1 MSWKPTNKAV
11 SKEEVQDKDNEHS
24 GHHEI
29 DDEAIGDL
37 CRGIVRSVMGREARC
52 PDVKENE
59 WERIENWAL
68 RNWQQVQGE

>member
-1 MSWKPTNKAV
+1 MSWKPTKKAV
-11 SKEEVQDKDNEHS
+11 SKEEVQDKDNEQS

-52 PDVKENE
+52 PDVKENGKAQASQE
-59 WERIENWAL
+59 ASENL
-68 RNWQQVQGE
+68 N